1 MFSKNIKI
9 KKTLQDSNTL
19 FILSGPDLQ
28 KRSPGTHFKI
38 RRRWLG
44 QLKHTQRSVQL
55 AYQPASQHRFSFAP
69 NQYQQPSVSSQL
81 AVFFF

>member
-38 RRRWLG
+38 RRRWPG
-44 QLKHTQRSVQL
+44 QLKDTQCEELKIKNSVDHFQ
-55 AYQPASQHRFSFAP
+55 
-69 NQYQQPSVSSQL
+69 
-81 AVFFF
+81 